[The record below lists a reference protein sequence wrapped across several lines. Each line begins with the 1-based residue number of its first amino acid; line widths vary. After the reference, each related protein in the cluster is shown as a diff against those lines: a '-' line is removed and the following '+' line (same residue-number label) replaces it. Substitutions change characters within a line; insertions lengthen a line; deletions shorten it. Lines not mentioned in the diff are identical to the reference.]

1 MHTDLVK
8 VDPVQ
13 AAGLYRKYK
22 EHVAYQAPIDWE
34 IQRAYQLLAKGKTVI
49 RAIESVKNA
58 GLNRQFVPKLAIT
71 PATAKICYLRRY
83 QDGAASMSNIHAW
96 SDRKSDFKFRA
107 GTFVFPH
114 ESFPIGWDH
123 KTRADRSDHEATVPL
138 IPVHLRPKRGL
149 ASYHI
154 LWEADWSRGVPVDPL
169 LLRRIGYADLW
180 LVVASWE
187 LTQVEVA
194 ALATRV

>member
-8 VDPVQ
+8 VDPAQ

-34 IQRAYQLLAKGKTVI
+34 IQRAYQLLAKGKTII
-49 RAIESVKNA
+49 RALESVKNA
-58 GLNRQFVPKLAIT
+58 GLNREFVPKLAIAQ
-71 PATAKICYLRRY
+71 ATAQVCYLRRY
-83 QDGAASMSNIHAW
+83 NDGAAKMSNRDHW
-96 SDRKSDFKFRA
+96 SERKVDFKFKA
-107 GTFVFPH
+107 GTFVFPQ
-114 ESFPIGWDH
+114 ESFPLSWDR
-123 KTRADRSDHEATVPL
+123 KSRSDRADHQATLPL

-154 LWEADWSRGVPVDPL
+154 LWEADWSRGVPVDPF

-187 LTQVEVA
+187 LTAVEVA